1 MKTIHIFLTIPSLTI
16 ATLRNMEQNLKHL
29 ESKFSRQ
36 RFGGAPSFLQ
46 ASIAQI
52 NHYGCWCFFQD
63 DHHLAKGPPQN
74 EVDKFC
80 KILHNGYE
88 CAMIDSG
95 DKNLPACSPWKVDY
109 NSSTMIGNTAQEV
122 ETNCMV
128 SNAGYC
134 EQRACIVE
142 NFFILNIFSV
152 FFTSTPFDPSL
163 KHDLGFDYAGECLLR
178 NDLPSLQ
185 NPGNFLP
192 KPDNSGN
199 NDQNNP
205 LTNNTEPAATIK
217 PVVKRPK
224 SCCGCYPNRFVYH
237 FDENK
242 AQCCGKETY
251 NPTFKSCCHT
261 NNLVENGYSSGDAG
275 DNDYVGALSLFHLPS
290 TCF

>member
-36 RFGGAPSFLQ
+36 RSGGAPSFLQ

-95 DKNLPACSPWKVDY
+95 NKNLPACSPWKVDY

-122 ETNCMV
+122 ETNCVV

-152 FFTSTPFDPSL
+152 FFTVRS
-163 KHDLGFDYAGECLLR
+163 KMMAR
-178 NDLPSLQ
+178 LQ
-185 NPGNFLP
+185 NSVIFGDF
-192 KPDNSGN
+192 
-199 NDQNNP
+199 QNN
-205 LTNNTEPAATIK
+205 L
-217 PVVKRPK
+217 RPK
-224 SCCGCYPNRFVYH
+224 NRNFQ
-237 FDENK
+237 NCPMK
-242 AQCCGKETY
+242 RARR
-251 NPTFKSCCHT
+251 
-261 NNLVENGYSSGDAG
+261 
-275 DNDYVGALSLFHLPS
+275 
-290 TCF
+290 